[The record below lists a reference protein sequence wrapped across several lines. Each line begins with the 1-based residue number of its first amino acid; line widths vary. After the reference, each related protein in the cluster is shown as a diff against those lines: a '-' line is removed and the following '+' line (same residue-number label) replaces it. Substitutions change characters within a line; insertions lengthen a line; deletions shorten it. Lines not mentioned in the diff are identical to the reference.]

1 MCTKRIGIYDIM
13 KKIYPRE
20 AGERRNDMSFKLP
33 EYHHPDFSLPQFV
46 SAPEVKWELVEKDG
60 FYELET
66 NIYEILGDYS
76 NGIITSDIL
85 GKAFEPEQRFEE
97 RDESEII
104 FNVDFYG
111 NHRGVSTIP
120 GPLAK

>member
-1 MCTKRIGIYDIM
+1 M
-13 KKIYPRE
+13 P
-20 AGERRNDMSFKLP
+20 FKLP

-97 RDESEII
+97 RDESDII

>member
-1 MCTKRIGIYDIM
+1 MEKETDK
-13 KKIYPRE
+13 
-20 AGERRNDMSFKLP
+20 
-33 EYHHPDFSLPQFV
+33 FV
-46 SAPEVKWELVEKDG
+46 DADTEVTVELVEKDG

-97 RDESEII
+97 RDESDII
-104 FNVDFYG
+104 FNVDFMEITEEYLLFQDLWRS
-111 NHRGVSTIP
+111 NDYKD
-120 GPLAK
+120 LKN

>member
-1 MCTKRIGIYDIM
+1 M
-13 KKIYPRE
+13 
-20 AGERRNDMSFKLP
+20 
-33 EYHHPDFSLPQFV
+33 
-46 SAPEVKWELVEKDG
+46 EKDG

-97 RDESEII
+97 RDESDII
-104 FNVDFYG
+104 FNVDFMEITEEYLLFQDLWRS
-111 NHRGVSTIP
+111 NDYKD
-120 GPLAK
+120 LKN

>member
-1 MCTKRIGIYDIM
+1 MITVRVCY
-13 KKIYPRE
+13 RE
-20 AGERRNDMSFKLP
+20 GNIFSISLTGHGGGEYGKDLVCAG
-33 EYHHPDFSLPQFV
+33 V
-46 SAPEVKWELVEKDG
+46 SACFIGALNALVEKDG

-97 RDESEII
+97 RDESDII

-120 GPLAK
+120 GPLA

>member
-1 MCTKRIGIYDIM
+1 MQKPAAFHSEKRCKD
-13 KKIYPRE
+13 KEKE
-20 AGERRNDMSFKLP
+20 TDK
-33 EYHHPDFSLPQFV
+33 FV
-46 SAPEVKWELVEKDG
+46 DADTEVTVELVEKDG

-97 RDESEII
+97 RDESDIV
-104 FNVDFYG
+104 FQNDYLG

-120 GPLAK
+120 GPFANAGELNAIL

>member
-1 MCTKRIGIYDIM
+1 MPHFDHLPIWANGNAYLMGAKAW
-13 KKIYPRE
+13 KKE
-20 AGERRNDMSFKLP
+20 TDK
-33 EYHHPDFSLPQFV
+33 FV
-46 SAPEVKWELVEKDG
+46 DADTEVTVELVEKDG

-97 RDESEII
+97 RDESDII

-120 GPLAK
+120 GPFAK

>member
-1 MCTKRIGIYDIM
+1 MDSMSWKQISTKY
-13 KKIYPRE
+13 
-20 AGERRNDMSFKLP
+20 S
-33 EYHHPDFSLPQFV
+33 
-46 SAPEVKWELVEKDG
+46 
-60 FYELET
+60 
-66 NIYEILGDYS
+66 EI
-76 NGIITSDIL
+76 IPSDIL

-97 RDESEII
+97 RDESDII

>member
-1 MCTKRIGIYDIM
+1 MDSMSWKQISTKY
-13 KKIYPRE
+13 
-20 AGERRNDMSFKLP
+20 S
-33 EYHHPDFSLPQFV
+33 
-46 SAPEVKWELVEKDG
+46 
-60 FYELET
+60 
-66 NIYEILGDYS
+66 EIIL
-76 NGIITSDIL
+76 TSDIL

-97 RDESEII
+97 RDESDII